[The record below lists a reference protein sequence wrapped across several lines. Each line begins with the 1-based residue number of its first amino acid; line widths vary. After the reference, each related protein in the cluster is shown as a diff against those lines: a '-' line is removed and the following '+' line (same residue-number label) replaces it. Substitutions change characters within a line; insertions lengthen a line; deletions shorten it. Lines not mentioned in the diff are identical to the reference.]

1 LVYMLDVRLK
11 KQMAIAMMV
20 VKAKKKL
27 MAISAFSRASLEP
40 SREREREKEKEKEKE
55 GKMRKREIGG

>member
-1 LVYMLDVRLK
+1 MLDVRLK

-40 SREREREKEKEKEKE
+40 SREREREKEKEKE